1 MAFPI
6 NIRYRQPQTVD
17 DIVIGNY
24 FTCAFMS
31 VPLDL
36 VDFRT
41 LLGRLHRNLKKIKT
55 SSETYGMYLVSLIL
69 GAIFPYEATYWM
81 IHEVSRRISFQ
92 FSNLPGPR
100 DPIVIQGHKS
110 EKAWIFVN
118 PGAQQGCSL
127 TLYSHAGIVKFAAT
141 TDIARIPDPKLLV
154 RLFEETLDE
163 MLDKDGG
170 QRKLSLINPED

>member
-1 MAFPI
+1 MGIMVKRYFQAKHFNHTKEVTMAFPI

-17 DIVIGNY
+17 EIVIGNY

-69 GAIFPYEATYWM
+69 GSIFPYEATYWM

-100 DPIVIQGHKS
+100 DPIVI
-110 EKAWIFVN
+110 
-118 PGAQQGCSL
+118 
-127 TLYSHAGIVKFAAT
+127 
-141 TDIARIPDPKLLV
+141 
-154 RLFEETLDE
+154 
-163 MLDKDGG
+163 
-170 QRKLSLINPED
+170 